1 MKRLSAALLPA
12 ALLAAVVVT
21 PAHAAEPAPTNVTI
35 RWVDASHQAIR
46 LSWDETSPQPNWV
59 ILQGKENT
67 TPISQFWVTA
77 DAPNQVDIP
86 ASSISAGAQDLRMA
100 VAVGSK
106 DGGESSP
113 LTGSPRFDTDLPPVP
128 QLVSSAISGSSTL
141 TAQWKSGPAV
151 PDTTPDDPLDLTGP
165 AVFQASY
172 QVGAKDPVTVGPAG
186 SATKLTFTAPGP
198 AFAFSVAQVNE
209 WGASTAKLVD
219 AAASA
224 PTLTVPPWS
233 VYDNL
238 LDLTGKILG
247 TDRRPVIL
255 QARNSPAGAWYTVT
269 SRVNTA
275 GSYRF
280 TFQFTPSRQYRVQV
294 PNTASGARVWYGG
307 YSAIGTNNVQHKV
320 YGVFSRSTIKR
331 GETARAALTVR
342 PGYNGTAILQR
353 YSGTAW
359 TTVGPVSFTNG
370 IGSGYVRSTTPSR
383 ISYRYYVPTAT
394 VAGGTYHAAYSPTF
408 VLTTT

>member
-12 ALLAAVVVT
+12 TLLAATVAT

-35 RWVDASHQAIR
+35 RWVDATHQAIR
-46 LSWDETSPQPNWV
+46 LTWDETSPQPNWI

-67 TPISQFWVTA
+67 TPIGQFWTTA
-77 DAPNQVDIP
+77 DEPNQVDIP
-86 ASSISAGAQDLRMA
+86 ATSMSAGAHDLRMA

-106 DGGESSP
+106 DGGISP
-113 LTGSPRFDTDLPPVP
+113 LTGSPRFDTTLPPMP
-128 QLVSSAISGSSTL
+128 ELVSSAISGSSTL
-141 TAQWKSGPAV
+141 TAQWKSGPAAT
-151 PDTTPDDPLDLTGP
+151 DTTPDDPLDVTGP

-172 QVGAKDPVTVGPAG
+172 QVGSKDPVTVGPTG
-186 SATKLTFTAPGP
+186 PATKLTFTAPGP

-209 WGASTAKLVD
+209 WGPSTAKLVD

-224 PTLTVPPWS
+224 PTLTVPSWV

-238 LDLTGKILG
+238 LDLTGEIAG
-247 TDRRPVIL
+247 TDPRTVIL
-255 QARNSPAGAWYTVT
+255 QARNTPAGAWYTVA
-269 SRVNTA
+269 SRVNTT

-280 TFQFTPSRQYRVQV
+280 TFQSTPSRQYRVQV
-294 PNTASGARVWYGG
+294 PNTTAGARVWYGG

-320 YGVFSRSTIKR
+320 YGVFPRPTINR
-331 GETARAALTVR
+331 GETARAALTVH
-342 PGYNGTAILQR
+342 PAYNGTAVLQR

-359 TTVGPVSFTNG
+359 TTVGPVGFTSG
-370 IGSGYVRSTTPSR
+370 IGNGYVRSTAPGR
-383 ISYRYYVPTAT
+383 VSYRYYVPTAT
-394 VAGGTYHAAYSPTF
+394 VGGGTYHAAYSSIF